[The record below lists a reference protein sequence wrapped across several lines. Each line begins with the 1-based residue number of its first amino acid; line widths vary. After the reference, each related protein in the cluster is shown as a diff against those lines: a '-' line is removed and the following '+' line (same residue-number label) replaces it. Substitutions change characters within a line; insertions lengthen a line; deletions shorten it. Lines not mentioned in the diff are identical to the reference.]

1 LLITETAGKS
11 DESMTPKSL
20 VPVVRIKHSEA
31 IELTRPMLGN
41 PSNTMPPSRF
51 GILSS
56 LTLLSSIDEI
66 FYHLSSV
73 SKILSFI

>member
-1 LLITETAGKS
+1 
-11 DESMTPKSL
+11 
-20 VPVVRIKHSEA
+20 
-31 IELTRPMLGN
+31 
-41 PSNTMPPSRF
+41 MPPSRF

-66 FYHLSSV
+66 FYHLASV